1 MKKILL
7 FVLVAMS
14 FISACKKKKN
24 CEGVTTKAP
33 DAEITSLRDYLSAN
47 SIDTKEDPRGFFYV
61 ITDSVY
67 GSKPTVCDNIRIKYK
82 GTLLNGTVFD
92 QSNSATFT
100 LSNLIVG
107 WQEALPLI
115 GIGGSI
121 KFYLP
126 PSLGYGN
133 KASGSIP
140 ANSNLVFEIDLLG
153 F

>member
-1 MKKILL
+1 MKKILIL
-7 FVLVAMS
+7 LVAGLS
-14 FISACKKKKN
+14 FVSACKKKEN
-24 CEGVTTKAP
+24 CAENTTKATT
-33 DAEITSLRDYLSAN
+33 AEVITLRDYLSAN
-47 SIDTKEDPRGFFYV
+47 SISTKEDPRGFFYV
-61 ITDSVY
+61 ITDSVF
-67 GSKPTVCDNIRIKYK
+67 GSKPTVCDNIRIAYK

-92 QSNSATFT
+92 QSNSAVFT

-107 WQEALPLI
+107 WQQALPLI

-121 KFYLP
+121 KVYLP
-126 PSLGYGN
+126 PSLAYGN